1 MIFPIFWQEVE
12 IMSNLIGLLRELR
25 LMKNQ
30 PSHRFYAACVLVFVL
45 AATGMYFRSFVL
57 KELLLRLM

>member
-1 MIFPIFWQEVE
+1 MIYPISWHEVKG
-12 IMSNLIGLLRELR
+12 MGNLIGLLRELR

-30 PSHRFYAACVLVFVL
+30 PSHRFYAACVLIFAL
-45 AATGMYFRSFVL
+45 AASGMFFRSFVL

>member
-1 MIFPIFWQEVE
+1 MG
-12 IMSNLIGLLRELR
+12 NLIGLLRELR

-30 PSHRFYAACVLVFVL
+30 PSHRFYAACVFVFAL
-45 AATGMYFRSFVL
+45 AATGMFFRSFVI

>member
-1 MIFPIFWQEVE
+1 MICLIYWQEVR
-12 IMSNLIGLLRELR
+12 IMGNLIGLLRELR

-30 PSHRFYAACVLVFVL
+30 PSHRFYAACVFVFAL
-45 AATGMYFRSFVL
+45 AATGMFFRSFVI

>member
-1 MIFPIFWQEVE
+1 MG
-12 IMSNLIGLLRELR
+12 NLIGLLRELR

-30 PSHRFYAACVLVFVL
+30 PSHRFYAACVLVFAL
-45 AATGMYFRSFVL
+45 AATGMFFRSFVL